1 MTVPLWSHRYTCSGP
16 WWHTTV
22 WPSHRSVTSCFLVS
36 CTASLHNPPNQGPYN
51 SLAYLFIQ
59 QDWRNPIVGNP
70 RSVLHFFLMYRT
82 RANSLNYFRSHEHL
96 LFSIHQWESVTLF
109 LLVAKDTFVLKTL
122 SHFHHGSVKKPIG

>member
-22 WPSHRSVTSCFLVS
+22 WPTHRSVTSCFLVS
-36 CTASLHNPPNQGPYN
+36 CTASLHSPPNQGPYN

-82 RANSLNYFRSHEHL
+82 RANSLHYFRSHEHL
-96 LFSIHQWESVTLF
+96 IFSIHQWESKTLF
-109 LLVAKDTFVLKTL
+109 NSSWGGGGYLNKEHVMKACLVDR
-122 SHFHHGSVKKPIG
+122 